1 MRIITKTIK
10 EVMMANKIDDKRLV
24 LQCFYCNRVDYLI
37 RKCYDKRF
45 KKRYLNKDNSSSF
58 GYYSFSDSNLMSEK
72 DYKKKRNRRRF
83 KLEKSKKEVVHTG
96 ESKRRKLILE
106 DVFKNFK
113 ETFDTSYSEI
123 KYCKLEKCKIETEA
137 GKKFMKRGQIVAQEL
152 IEGT

>member
-1 MRIITKTIK
+1 M
-10 EVMMANKIDDKRLV
+10 
-24 LQCFYCNRVDYLI
+24 
-37 RKCYDKRF
+37 
-45 KKRYLNKDNSSSF
+45 F
-58 GYYSFSDSNLMSEK
+58 GK

-123 KYCKLEKCKIETEA
+123 KYCKLEKWKIETEA

-152 IEGT
+152 IEGTWTDI